1 MHRRDVLRLGA
12 VVIGMAGGATTVGPT
27 GRVSTAMA
35 RPPVARV
42 GAADRAYD
50 FLDFMMDAYQSGGT
64 LRLIQSY
71 SDQGQLGSTAFVYD
85 NALAICAYLVRG
97 GPGDTSRARV
107 LGDSLLYA
115 QEHDP
120 VYTDGRLR
128 QAYWVGPFTLD
139 FTANSEYF
147 VRADGSVNLAG
158 SPFDFR
164 GSAVGD
170 MAWAAIAL
178 ARLHAQTSDRR
189 YLDGA
194 VRLGSWI
201 VDNAFDTVGLGGYS
215 FGVSSGND
223 RISATKSS
231 EHNIDVCALFTNLL
245 APLTG
250 DASWAP
256 QGQHARDFIDLM
268 WNAEAGFLYSGSND
282 GITINRWPI
291 AADVQA
297 WSVLALP
304 DRPYARGLDW
314 AKTNLVAT
322 DTPQS
327 LNTRLAG
334 NLRLTG
340 VTFSSASRSATEK
353 AGAFDPLPDP
363 DAVWLEGTAQMVA
376 ALELRL
382 VPDDSDLPTFHGDA
396 DTAEQYLAHI
406 ELAQTT
412 LGRGQAVNG
421 RPIPEGNGIVAATS
435 PLNTGFG
442 FSYVPNLHVGATSWA
457 LIAAGRGNPYQL

>member
-1 MHRRDVLRLGA
+1 LGA
-12 VVIGMAGGATTVGPT
+12 GVIGMAGGATGVGAS
-27 GRVSTAMA
+27 GRVSTARA
-35 RPPVARV
+35 RLPVPR
-42 GAADRAYD
+42 GGEADQAYD
-50 FLDFMMDAYQSGGT
+50 FLDFMMDAYQSDGT

-71 SDQGQLGSTAFVYD
+71 SDQGKLGSTAFVYD

-97 GPGDTSRARV
+97 RPGDVSRAQV

-120 VYTDGRLR
+120 AYNDGRLR
-128 QAYWVGPFTLD
+128 QAYWVGPFRLD

-147 VRADGSVNLAG
+147 VRPDGSVNLAG
-158 SPFDFR
+158 SPFDFQ

-178 ARLHAQTSDRR
+178 ARLHVRTGDRR

-194 VRLGSWI
+194 VRLGRWI
-201 VDNAFDTVGLGGYS
+201 VDNALDTVGLGGYS
-215 FGVSSGND
+215 FGVNSGNH

-231 EHNIDVCALFTNLL
+231 EHNIDACALFANLL

-250 DASWAP
+250 DASWAAN
-256 QGQHARDFIDLM
+256 GQHARDFIDLM
-268 WNAEAGFLYSGSND
+268 WNAEAGFLYAGSND
-282 GITINRWPI
+282 GTTINHSPI
-291 AADVQA
+291 AVDVQA

-327 LNTRLAG
+327 LNTSLAG

-340 VTFSSASRSATEK
+340 VTFSSASRSATAR

-376 ALELRL
+376 ALELRQA
-382 VPDDSDLPTFHGDA
+382 PDDDDLPTFHGDA
-396 DTAEQYLAHI
+396 DTAQQYLAHI
-406 ELAQTT
+406 RLAQAT
-412 LGRGQAVNG
+412 LGRGQAVND
-421 RPIPEGNGIVAATS
+421 RPIPEGNGIVATTS
-435 PLNTGFG
+435 PLNSGFG
-442 FSYVPNLHVGATSWA
+442 FSYLPNLHVGATAWY